1 MVNGIELSNILTC
14 HSSQIPRHNEF
25 HIAFRPGMYID
36 PVGILYYKIEFQK
49 LGLFFMPYKGTYCD
63 HGRVLMVNYLFDNQ
77 SHQIRLHNQEHCH
90 TDAIAQCMPR
100 RCGI

>member
-1 MVNGIELSNILTC
+1 MRAHLKKMVNSIELSNILTC

-49 LGLFFMPYKGTYCD
+49 LGLFSIPFFIATMGAFKWSITY
-63 HGRVLMVNYLFDNQ
+63 LTINL
-77 SHQIRLHNQEHCH
+77 IRSVYTIKNTVTL
-90 TDAIAQCMPR
+90 TP
-100 RCGI
+100 

>member
-1 MVNGIELSNILTC
+1 MVNSIELSNILTC

-49 LGLFFMPYKGTYCD
+49 LGLFFMPLFKGISCD
-63 HGRVLMVNYLFDNQ
+63 HGRV
-77 SHQIRLHNQEHCH
+77 
-90 TDAIAQCMPR
+90 
-100 RCGI
+100 

>member
-1 MVNGIELSNILTC
+1 MYARTFKRRLIELNNILTC

-49 LGLFFMPYKGTYCD
+49 LVLFFMPFLNFIATMGAFEWSITY
-63 HGRVLMVNYLFDNQ
+63 LTINL
-77 SHQIRLHNQEHCH
+77 IRSVYTIKNTVTL
-90 TDAIAQCMPR
+90 TP
-100 RCGI
+100 

>member
-1 MVNGIELSNILTC
+1 MRAYFKKMVNGIELSNILTC

-49 LGLFFMPYKGTYCD
+49 LGLFFMPVIKGSIATMEWSITYWTIT
-63 HGRVLMVNYLFDNQ
+63 L
-77 SHQIRLHNQEHCH
+77 IRSVH
-90 TDAIAQCMPR
+90 TIKNTVTLTP
-100 RCGI
+100 

>member
-36 PVGILYYKIEFQK
+36 PVGILYYKIEVQK
-49 LGLFFMPYKGTYCD
+49 LGLFFMPLLNLL
-63 HGRVLMVNYLFDNQ
+63 RPWA
-77 SHQIRLHNQEHCH
+77 RLNGQLP
-90 TDAIAQCMPR
+90 I
-100 RCGI
+100 

>member
-1 MVNGIELSNILTC
+1 MYSSTFKVNGIELNDILTC

-49 LGLFFMPYKGTYCD
+49 LGLFFIPLLNDSQGMY
-63 HGRVLMVNYLFDNQ
+63 
-77 SHQIRLHNQEHCH
+77 I
-90 TDAIAQCMPR
+90 
-100 RCGI
+100 